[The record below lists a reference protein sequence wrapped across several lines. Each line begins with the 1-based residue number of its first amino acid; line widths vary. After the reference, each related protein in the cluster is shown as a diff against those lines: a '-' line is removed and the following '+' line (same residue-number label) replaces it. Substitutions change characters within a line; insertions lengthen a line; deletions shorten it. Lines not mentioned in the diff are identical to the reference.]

1 MQYKTRELQD
11 SFTFKLKKITKEK
24 NITQKE
30 LCKKLELGQSTVSN
44 WYQGKAMPKQD
55 KLNAL
60 SNLLGVDANY
70 WLPDSWNNDA
80 DEKNYYIDPET
91 RELAEKMRTDKNLK
105 LLFSEAADATPE
117 DLKAT
122 YLMLKALKDKE
133 QNTGD

>member
-1 MQYKTRELQD
+1 MKYKNTTNYQQVFTERLKDISEKNSITQAYIYKTLN
-11 SFTFKLKKITKEK
+11 LA
-24 NITQKE
+24 
-30 LCKKLELGQSTVSN
+30 QSTVSN
-44 WYQGKAMPKQD
+44 WFQGKAVPKYD
-55 KLNAL
+55 KLKAL
-60 SNLLGVDANY
+60 SELLGVDMSY
-70 WLPDSWNNDA
+70 WT
-80 DEKNYYIDPET
+80 DEPEEENYYIDPET

>member
-1 MQYKTRELQD
+1 MNLQD
-11 SFTFKLKKITKEK
+11 NLKKTFQKKLIQITTEK
-24 NITQKE
+24 NIAQKE
-30 LCKKLELGQSTVSN
+30 LCKELNLAQSTISN
-44 WYQGKAMPKQD
+44 WYQGNSVPKYD
-55 KLNAL
+55 KLKPL
-60 SNLLGVDANY
+60 SDYLGIPMSY
-70 WLPDSWNNDA
+70 WT
-80 DEKNYYIDPET
+80 DEPEEENYYIDPET